1 MLGNIYRSFTTF
13 NQLNKMSTQYSIL
26 SVLIRPEIQEK
37 ISIGFLLMND
47 DKLFFDYSKR
57 KLGIAKNLLSDNAF
71 KSLKDA
77 LNNIQSSA
85 NKQYSKDGLVKL
97 NSKSPNS
104 FNKPYIEYLS
114 RYNNN
119 ILSFTSPKEIEL
131 EVSET
136 IFSKLY
142 ERFVDNTIIQQ
153 VNKISII
160 SHIENFKISKR
171 TELSKHFNIDRK
183 ITYNEV
189 PHLIVPVT
197 VTFIGQNEVP
207 TFVQSLDLEK
217 STAAVTNDI
226 SEILFLQ
233 NAFHEM
239 NKESVAMAITSEPDK
254 KLFPKQHD
262 IWNQLR
268 QNKDIKN
275 FDISEADAV
284 IDYAVEHNVQPFLE
298 K

>member
-1 MLGNIYRSFTTF
+1 
-13 NQLNKMSTQYSIL
+13 MSTQYSIL
-26 SVLIRPEIQEK
+26 SILIRPEIQEK
-37 ISIGFLLMND
+37 ITIGFLLMD
-47 DKLFFDYSKR
+47 EEKLFFEYSKR

-77 LNNIQSSA
+77 LNNIQSTA
-85 NKQYSKDGLVKL
+85 NIQYSKDGFANL
-97 NSKSPNS
+97 NPKTANI
-104 FNKPYIEYLS
+104 FNKSYIEYLS

-119 ILSFTSPKEIEL
+119 ILSFTSPKSIEL
-131 EVSET
+131 EVSAT

-142 ERFVDNTIIQQ
+142 QRFIDNTVIHQEKAI
-153 VNKISII
+153 VRSD
-160 SHIENFKISKR
+160 IEKFKISNR
-171 TELSKHFNIDRK
+171 AVLSKYFNIDRK
-183 ITYNEV
+183 ITHKEL

-217 STAAVTNDI
+217 STPSLTNDI

-239 NKESVAMAITSEPDK
+239 NKESVAMTITSEPNKDS
-254 KLFPKQHD
+254 FPKQHD

-275 FDISEADAV
+275 FDISEAVSV
-284 IDYAVEHNVQPFLE
+284 IEYAKDHNVLPFIGE
-298 K
+298 E

>member
-1 MLGNIYRSFTTF
+1 
-13 NQLNKMSTQYSIL
+13 MSTQYSIL

-37 ISIGFLLMND
+37 ITIGFLLMD
-47 DKLFFDYSKR
+47 EEKLFFEYSKR

-77 LNNIQSSA
+77 LLNIQATA
-85 NKQYSKDGLVKL
+85 NTQYSKDGLANL
-97 NSKSPNS
+97 NSKTAKT

-119 ILSFTSPKEIEL
+119 ILSFTSPKAIEL

-142 ERFVDNTIIQQ
+142 QRFIDNTVIHQ
-153 VNKISII
+153 VKPTVL
-160 SHIENFKISKR
+160 SHIEEFKIAKR
-171 TELSKHFNIDRK
+171 PVLSKYFNIDRK
-183 ITYNEV
+183 ITHKEV

-217 STAAVTNDI
+217 STPSLTNDI

-239 NKESVAMAITSEPDK
+239 NKKSVAMAITSEPNK
-254 KLFPKQHD
+254 ISFPKQHD

-284 IDYAVEHNVQPFLE
+284 IEYAIEHNVQPFLGE
-298 K
+298 E